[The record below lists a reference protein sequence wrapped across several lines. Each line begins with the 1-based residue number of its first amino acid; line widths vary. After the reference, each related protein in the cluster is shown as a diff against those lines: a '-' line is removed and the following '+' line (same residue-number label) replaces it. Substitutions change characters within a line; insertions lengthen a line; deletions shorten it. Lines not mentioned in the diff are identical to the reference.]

1 MSMDLE
7 HHLRSFRDMAE
18 ARAAGDQ
25 SKFQFIQAFYEEYFA
40 VMDLPAEFYLETVKL
55 IFQDHVLPLGE
66 LKVHGARSIR
76 APSSALRY

>member
-1 MSMDLE
+1 V
-7 HHLRSFRDMAE
+7 

-55 IFQDHVLPLGE
+55 IFQDHVLPS
-66 LKVHGARSIR
+66 ASSRCMAAQSIR
-76 APSSALRY
+76 APSSALRC